1 MFLPLSDNDPNK
13 IFSKFS
19 LCSDLSKVIEPAGA
33 AFEKIVIQVYGGD
46 ILEEN
51 EEEEEK
57 TEIIIEEDTTEYDWE
72 KEYKEKESK
81 KNIKDIFSNG
91 YNYYKILGLE
101 DKFLNAKNEDI
112 RKAYKK
118 LALIYHPDK
127 NKENKNLPGVSDEQI
142 KEEIKKDLEKETQ
155 TGNNND
161 NDSEDDNNNNNK
173 INNKENN
180 IIDKAQDQKN
190 REINKKWLK
199 LKEAYET
206 LSDPEKRK
214 KYDSTIVFDDSIP
227 EDKNYDEKNFFS
239 TFGPV
244 FLNNSIWSKKKPV
257 PKLGDM
263 NSPLS
268 KVKLFYKFWHNFQSW
283 RDFAVEGEYDIEEA
297 TSRFEKRQM
306 LKENRK
312 MKASMKKE
320 EKIRIDNLTNIAYK
334 RDPRIIEEEKRIEKE
349 KEEEKKRRAF
359 ERQKLKEEQE
369 LYRQMM
375 IKKNEEEKIRIK
387 QLKEKEKEELEK
399 KILDIININNI
410 KINNDDIFQF
420 KLNSKND
427 SLKDFLSH
435 LEKFSKQN
443 KDIIKKEIIEKCD
456 TLFGMKFKEE
466 KKEIQEKKDSIWT
479 KEEMFLL
486 QKGVKKYPAGTKQRW
501 DKIKEIIKTKTEEEI
516 VQMTHYLVV
525 NPNIKIEG
533 NINLKELLSKDKKEK
548 KDEDKNNKKEKK
560 EKNEINWTNDEQK
573 LLEEALKKY
582 PSSLPANERWSNIA
596 KHVGKT
602 KKQCVERYKYL
613 ASLIKKN
620 KENKEKDKDK

>member
-1 MFLPLSDNDPNK
+1 
-13 IFSKFS
+13 
-19 LCSDLSKVIEPAGA
+19 
-33 AFEKIVIQVYGGD
+33 
-46 ILEEN
+46 
-51 EEEEEK
+51 
-57 TEIIIEEDTTEYDWE
+57 
-72 KEYKEKESK
+72 
-81 KNIKDIFSNG
+81 
-91 YNYYKILGLE
+91 
-101 DKFLNAKNEDI
+101 
-112 RKAYKK
+112 
-118 LALIYHPDK
+118 
-127 NKENKNLPGVSDEQI
+127 
-142 KEEIKKDLEKETQ
+142 
-155 TGNNND
+155 
-161 NDSEDDNNNNNK
+161 
-173 INNKENN
+173 
-180 IIDKAQDQKN
+180 
-190 REINKKWLK
+190 
-199 LKEAYET
+199 
-206 LSDPEKRK
+206 
-214 KYDSTIVFDDSIP
+214 
-227 EDKNYDEKNFFS
+227 
-239 TFGPV
+239 
-244 FLNNSIWSKKKPV
+244 
-257 PKLGDM
+257 
-263 NSPLS
+263 
-268 KVKLFYKFWHNFQSW
+268 
-283 RDFAVEGEYDIEEA
+283 
-297 TSRFEKRQM
+297 
-306 LKENRK
+306 
-312 MKASMKKE
+312 
-320 EKIRIDNLTNIAYK
+320 
-334 RDPRIIEEEKRIEKE
+334 
-349 KEEEKKRRAF
+349 
-359 ERQKLKEEQE
+359 
-369 LYRQMM
+369 MM

-501 DKIKEIIKTKTEEEI
+501 DKIKEIVKTKTEEEI

-533 NINLKELLSKDKKEK
+533 NINLKELLSKKKKKK
-548 KDEDKNNKKEKK
+548 KDEDKNNKK

-620 KENKEKDKDK
+620 KETDKDK